1 MSVMQVIP
9 WSRWQKRLISL
20 LLIATT
26 TLGLTFGFSQPSYG
40 QSWLNLL
47 FQGIQV
53 LQLSSLS
60 NSQEVRLGQQI
71 NQQLIQQGKFR
82 VSRDRRLNGYVNEIG
97 QQLARTSKRPD
108 IPYTF
113 QVVNDRAI
121 NAFAT
126 MGGFVYL
133 NRGMI
138 EAADTEAELA
148 SVIAHEIAHI
158 VARHA
163 VTQMRDVA
171 LSQGL
176 MGAAGLKESTIVQM
190 GVQLAVN
197 LPNSREAELEA
208 DQLGLQNL
216 QRVGYAPIGMIN
228 FMQKL
233 LQAGGGGT
241 PEILNTHPDTRNR
254 IIALQRRI
262 DRNTAYEGFGLDE
275 QDYRDRIQASR

>member
-26 TLGLTFGFSQPSYG
+26 TFGLTFGFSQPSYG

-163 VTQMRDVA
+163 VNQMRDVA

-233 LQAGGGGT
+233 LQADGGGT

-262 DRNTAYEGFGLDE
+262 DRNTAYEGLGLDE
-275 QDYRDRIQASR
+275 QDYRDRIRASR

>member
-1 MSVMQVIP
+1 
-9 WSRWQKRLISL
+9 
-20 LLIATT
+20 
-26 TLGLTFGFSQPSYG
+26 
-40 QSWLNLL
+40 LNLL

-97 QQLARTSKRPD
+97 QQLARNSKRPD

-163 VTQMRDVA
+163 VNQMRDVA

-254 IIALQRRI
+254 IIALQRKI
-262 DRNTAYEGFGLDE
+262 DRNTAYEGLGLDE
-275 QDYRDRIQASR
+275 QDYRDRIRASR

>member
-9 WSRWQKRLISL
+9 WSRWQKRFISL
-20 LLIATT
+20 SLIATIT
-26 TLGLTFGFSQPSYG
+26 FGLTLGMSQPSYS

-47 FQGIQV
+47 LQGVQV

-60 NSQEVRLGQQI
+60 NSQEVRLGNQI
-71 NQQLIQQGKFR
+71 NQQLVQQGKFQ
-82 VSRDRRLNGYVNEIG
+82 VSRDRRLNAYVNEIG
-97 QQLARTSKRPD
+97 QELARTSKRPD

-126 MGGFVYL
+126 MGGFVYI
-133 NRGMI
+133 NRGTI

-163 VTQMRDVA
+163 VNQMRDVA

-176 MGAAGLKESTIVQM
+176 MGAAGLQESTIVQM

-197 LPNSREAELEA
+197 LPSSRGAELEA

-216 QRVGYAPIGMIN
+216 QRSGYAPIGMIN
-228 FMQKL
+228 FMEKL
-233 LQAGGGGT
+233 LKAGGGGT

-254 IIALQRRI
+254 IISLQRKI
-262 DRNTAYEGFGLDE
+262 DRNTAYEGLGLDE

>member
-1 MSVMQVIP
+1 MSNIQVIFLL
-9 WSRWQKRLISL
+9 RKQKRYISL
-20 LLIATT
+20 LLIAIT
-26 TLGLTFGFSQPSYG
+26 TLGLTFGLSQPSYG

-71 NQQLIQQGKFR
+71 NQQLIQQGKFQ
-82 VSRDRRLNGYVNEIG
+82 VSRDRYLNIYVNEIG
-97 QQLARTSKRPD
+97 QQLARSSKRPD

-113 QVVNDRAI
+113 QVVNDPAI

-126 MGGFVYL
+126 MGGFVYI
-133 NRGMI
+133 NRGTI

-148 SVIAHEIAHI
+148 SVIAHEIGHI

-176 MGAAGLKESTIVQM
+176 MGAAGLQESTIVQM

-197 LPNSREAELEA
+197 LPSSREAELEA

-216 QRVGYAPIGMIN
+216 QRAGYAPIGMIN

-233 LQAGGGGT
+233 LKADGSGT

-254 IIALQRRI
+254 IIALQKNI
-262 DRNTAYEGFGLDE
+262 NRNTAYEGLGLDE
-275 QDYRDRIQASR
+275 RNYRDRIRASR